1 MARKTNKTAHVLSLL
16 AGDSETKQEEQ
27 PITKSEKKP
36 SNISLIDPS
45 ESADLSSLIR
55 DSLDKEI
62 SGEEQTVL
70 ETEQNETPSA
80 AERITSAESLNHE
93 DDLLSKTVSAALA
106 DIEPSQEE
114 HADTQATSFTN
125 NETLKND
132 LDDVQP
138 VSENS
143 INSFVSPSL
152 EETSKPMIEPDKK
165 DISPDSKPQEM
176 KSESPES
183 QTELQK
189 TESLKTS
196 SAKEEPKEEQK
207 KIQTEEEVEKQEPE
221 KNYIYLDVMKEVVED
236 RLMEYM
242 NRFDVC
248 TCERCILDVK
258 ALTLSN
264 LSPKFIVVEKS
275 TSRPLLSFYKSK
287 YSAELMTELTK
298 ACLAVLDHPRHEQQ

>member
-16 AGDSETKQEEQ
+16 AGDSDAKQEEQ
-27 PITKSEKKP
+27 PASNSEKKP

-62 SGEEQTVL
+62 SGEDQTVL
-70 ETEQNETPSA
+70 ETEQNGTPSA

-114 HADTQATSFTN
+114 RTDTQKKSFTDS
-125 NETLKND
+125 ETLNND
-132 LDDVQP
+132 LGNVQP
-138 VSENS
+138 ASENS
-143 INSFVSPSL
+143 INSLVSPVS
-152 EETSKPMIEPDKK
+152 EEISRPVIEPDEKV
-165 DISPDSKPQEM
+165 IPPDSEPQEIE
-176 KSESPES
+176 SESSES

-189 TESLKTS
+189 PERLKTS
-196 SAKEEPKEEQK
+196 SEKDEPEEEQK
-207 KIQTEEEVEKQEPE
+207 KIQTDEEVEKPEPE
-221 KNYIYLDVMKEVVED
+221 KTYIYLDVMKEVVED

-248 TCERCILDVK
+248 TCERCVLDVK

-264 LSPKFIVVEKS
+264 LSPKFIVVEKN

-298 ACLAVLDHPRHEQQ
+298 ACLAVLDHPRH

>member
-16 AGDSETKQEEQ
+16 AGDSDAKQEEQ

-62 SGEEQTVL
+62 SGDDQTVL

-106 DIEPSQEE
+106 DIEPSQGER
-114 HADTQATSFTN
+114 ADTQTKSFTDS
-125 NETLKND
+125 ETLKND

-138 VSENS
+138 ASENS
-143 INSFVSPSL
+143 INSFVSPPL
-152 EETSKPMIEPDKK
+152 EETSKPMMEPDKEN
-165 DISPDSKPQEM
+165 IHPDSEPKEI
-176 KSESPES
+176 ESES

-189 TESLKTS
+189 TDSIKTS
-196 SAKEEPKEEQK
+196 SVKEESKEEPKK
-207 KIQTEEEVEKQEPE
+207 MQTEEEVEKQEPE
-221 KNYIYLDVMKEVVED
+221 KYYIYLDVMKEVVED

-264 LSPKFIVVEKS
+264 LPPKFIVVEKS